1 MTARSLSRER
11 GQSGE
16 RPEAGL
22 RLEAAMVESEAGA
35 GGSIRMEAITNLGD
49 TEEVRIQEFSLNTLI
64 FHHKPI

>member
-49 TEEVRIQEFSLNTLI
+49 TEEVRIQEFSLNTSI

>member
-64 FHHKPI
+64 FLHKPI

>member
-11 GQSGE
+11 GQSRE

-49 TEEVRIQEFSLNTLI
+49 TEEVRIQEFSLNTLL
-64 FHHKPI
+64 FLHKPI